1 MDNSTTWGRDTVPV
15 VGTSALESPLGVP
28 LSQSQEWPPHPP
40 PKAPATIE
48 HHLGRARAR
57 SPLTEPVYVEMIRS
71 EAASMYHEAAPDGAA
86 AGAASRVM
94 PPPPPLQSPPRM
106 GTIGPHYHFT
116 RSRWAVWQDE
126 LGRWWRI
133 TGLEVEGD
141 LIHECWT
148 VIEPDP
154 AIEYILN
161 ERLGTY
167 MPALSTR
174 ASGRR
179 N

>member
-1 MDNSTTWGRDTVPV
+1 MQHMFVLRN
-15 VGTSALESPLGVP
+15 
-28 LSQSQEWPPHPP
+28 H
-40 PKAPATIE
+40 APNANIQCEAT
-48 HHLGRARAR
+48 
-57 SPLTEPVYVEMIRS
+57 
-71 EAASMYHEAAPDGAA
+71 PDGAA
-86 AGAASRVM
+86 AGAASIVM
-94 PPPPPLQSPPRM
+94 PPPPPSQSPRGM
-106 GTIGPHYHFT
+106 GTLGPHKPFT

-126 LGRWWRI
+126 LGRRWRI
-133 TGLEVEGD
+133 TGLAVEGD
-141 LIHECWT
+141 LAHACWT

>member
-1 MDNSTTWGRDTVPV
+1 MDSSTTGTHSVPV
-15 VGTSALESPLGVP
+15 VGNSALDSSLGVP
-28 LSQSQEWPPHPP
+28 FSQAQAWPPAPP

-48 HHLGRARAR
+48 QCLGMARAR
-57 SPLTEPVYVEMIRS
+57 SPLTETFYVDMRRRG
-71 EAASMYHEAAPDGAA
+71 AASVYHEAAPYRAA

-94 PPPPPLQSPPRM
+94 PPSPPLQSPPRM
-106 GTIGPHYHFT
+106 GTIGPRNHFT

-154 AIEYILN
+154 AIEYILS